1 MSYLRWPIL
10 PPCSVC
16 LVGWWGSE
24 NSAHGP
30 AGLDAVWPAS
40 LSSTL
45 KLLLRWMELEQMTL
59 LGVLV
64 DVVAVAVLAAED
76 LVAELG
82 WEGLERMQGE
92 QLGGSCYQPS

>member
-1 MSYLRWPIL
+1 M
-10 PPCSVC
+10 
-16 LVGWWGSE
+16 
-24 NSAHGP
+24 
-30 AGLDAVWPAS
+30 
-40 LSSTL
+40 
-45 KLLLRWMELEQMTL
+45 L